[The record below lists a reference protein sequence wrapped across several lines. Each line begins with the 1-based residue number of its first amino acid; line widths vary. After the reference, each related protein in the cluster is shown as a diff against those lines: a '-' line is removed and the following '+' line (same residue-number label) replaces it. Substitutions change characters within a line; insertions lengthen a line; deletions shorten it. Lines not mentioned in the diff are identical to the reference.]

1 MKKKWMVMV
10 ILLCAMS
17 IFWGWQEVYAAEE
30 EPGDDPSALYA
41 EQYEASGADELADAL
56 PEETR
61 RWLEEW
67 GLDASD
73 PASADRLSFGNALQ
87 MIRTFVESGGKRP
100 LTAAAAAMAV
110 ILLCALFSG
119 AGSGLTGQ
127 EMQGAFSYIS
137 TLAVAGVILVPL
149 MQAAAGA
156 ISAIKAASVF
166 MLSFVPV
173 YAGILISAGK
183 PLTAAG
189 FQPLML
195 GAAQVVGQAAA
206 FFLTPLTGVYMAVSM
221 SAAVSPGLKTGGLSE
236 GVRKAAAWSLTLIMT
251 LFTGLLGIQTAIQ
264 GAADGLAMKTT
275 KFLAGTFVPVV
286 GASVSEALTTVQS
299 CLGVLKTSVGIYAV
313 AAVALL
319 LLPILLELL
328 LWRLALTLLT
338 ALADLFELQAVS
350 GLLKAAG
357 GAAALLTAIC
367 LCVGLVFIISAGVV
381 SIAAR

>member
-1 MKKKWMVMV
+1 MKRKPF
-10 ILLCAMS
+10 LF
-17 IFWGWQEVYAAEE
+17 IFLFFLMLFFGGWQNVWAAEE
-30 EPGDDPSALYA
+30 EMEDPADIYA
-41 EQYEASGADELADAL
+41 QQYEASGASDLSDAL

-61 RWLEEW
+61 EWLAQW

-73 PASADRLSFGNALQ
+73 PTSAGELSFGNALD
-87 MIRTFVESGGKRP
+87 MIREFLVSGGKKP
-100 LTAAAAAMAV
+100 LTAAAAATAV

-119 AGSGLTGQ
+119 AGSGLSGQ

-137 TLAVAGVILVPL
+137 TLAVAGVILLP
-149 MQAAAGA
+149 MMSAAAGA

-173 YAGILISAGK
+173 FAAILISAGK

-189 FQPLML
+189 FQPLVL

-206 FFLTPLTGVYMAVSM
+206 FFLTPLTGMYMAVSM
-221 SAAVSPGLKTGGLSE
+221 SAALAPSLKTGGFSE
-236 GVRKAAAWSLTLIMT
+236 GIRKTASWILTLSMT

-264 GAADGLAMKTT
+264 GSADGLAMKTT
-275 KFLAGTFVPVV
+275 KFLTGTFVPVV
-286 GASVSEALTTVQS
+286 GASVSEALSTVQGCLGILKTTV
-299 CLGVLKTSVGIYAV
+299 GVYAV
-313 AAVALL
+313 AAVAAL

-328 LWRLALTLLT
+328 IWRLVLSLLT
-338 ALADLFELQAVS
+338 ALSDLFDLQAIS

-367 LCVGLVFIISAGVV
+367 LCVGLTFIISAAVV
-381 SIAAR
+381 SIAAG